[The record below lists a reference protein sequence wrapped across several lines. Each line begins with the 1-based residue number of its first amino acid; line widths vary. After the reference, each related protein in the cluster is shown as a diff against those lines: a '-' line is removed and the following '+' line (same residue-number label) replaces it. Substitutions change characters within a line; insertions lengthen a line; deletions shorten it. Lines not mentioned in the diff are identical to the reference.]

1 MEYGL
6 IGSKLG
12 HSYSKIIHEMLC
24 GYRYDL
30 CPLPTEE
37 EARAFLTRRQF
48 KAINV
53 TIPYKRLVME
63 YCTYIDPRAKAIGAV
78 NTVVNKNGLL
88 YGYNTDH
95 LGFAHLCDAHGVDF
109 AGRTVLI
116 LGTGGTHNTTSAV
129 ARDKGAAKVLT
140 VSRTPDAA
148 KGQLSYEE
156 AVASGAQIVINTT
169 PAGMYPN
176 VGVCSLDVAKMPGL
190 EAVLDVVY
198 NPDKTELI
206 LRAEEAGVPV
216 AVGGL
221 EMLVAQA
228 VYAAEYFLSR
238 KFDDAA
244 GEIGRITAALR
255 RDMLNVA
262 LIGMP
267 SSGKSTVGR
276 ALAERLG
283 KKFIDLDEEIVKA
296 DGRSIPDIF
305 AAEGEDGFRAKE
317 SAQTARYAAQAR
329 ALARAIDAHFGGEV
343 GGYDTYRY
351 YAGNTLLRSWICMPL
366 IVGLKERSEGTVR
379 ALLGPE
385 LMTDDGLLTQQG
397 SSTFWDRSTLYAL
410 RGIYNVGQADRATE
424 LLHRYSQRR
433 LLGDHVPYPIEA
445 WPEGSQRHLSAE
457 SGLYCRI
464 ITEGLFGIRPT
475 GLRSF
480 DLTPSMPAAW
490 ESMSL
495 RHIRAFGSDFDIT
508 VARVADGRLRI
519 TVARPGAKPKIY
531 RAAPGATIRVKLTD

>member
-6 IGSKLG
+6 IGAKLG

-24 GYRYDL
+24 GYHYDL

-53 TIPYKRLVME
+53 TIPYKKLVME
-63 YCTYIDPRAKAIGAV
+63 YCSYIDPRAKAIGAV

-88 YGYNTDH
+88 YGYNTDYM
-95 LGFAHLCDAHGVDF
+95 GFAYLCDAHGVDF

-129 ARDKGAAKVLT
+129 ARDKGAARVLT

-176 VGVCSLDVAKMPGL
+176 VGVCNLDVAAMPGL
-190 EAVLDVVY
+190 EAVVDVVY

-283 KKFIDLDEEIVKA
+283 KKFIDLDEEIVKTA
-296 DGRSIPDIF
+296 GCSIPDIF
-305 AAEGEDGFRAKE
+305 AAEGEDGFRARETAETRRFGKE
-317 SAQTARYAAQAR
+317 GRQLLSCGGGAVKRPENLR
-329 ALARAIDAHFGGEV
+329 ALHQNGVVLFIDRPVEALAV
-343 GGYDTYRY
+343 GGDR
-351 YAGNTLLRSWICMPL
+351 PL
-366 IVGLKERSEGTVR
+366 
-379 ALLGPE
+379 
-385 LMTDDGLLTQQG
+385 
-397 SSTFWDRSTLYAL
+397 SSSMDAL
-410 RGIYNVGQADRATE
+410 REMEA
-424 LLHRYSQRR
+424 QRR
-433 LLGDHVPYPIEA
+433 PLYLAAADAVIPNNGTLDEA
-445 WPEGSQRHLSAE
+445 L
-457 SGLYCRI
+457 
-464 ITEGLFGIRPT
+464 
-475 GLRSF
+475 
-480 DLTPSMPAAW
+480 
-490 ESMSL
+490 
-495 RHIRAFGSDFDIT
+495 
-508 VARVADGRLRI
+508 
-519 TVARPGAKPKIY
+519 
-531 RAAPGATIRVKLTD
+531 RAALEALDEIFDS

>member
-88 YGYNTDH
+88 YGYNTDY

-109 AGRTVLI
+109 AGKTVLI

-129 ARDKGAAKVLT
+129 ARDKGAARVLT

-156 AVASGAQIVINTT
+156 AVSSGAQIVINTT

-216 AVGGL
+216 AAGGL

-228 VYAAEYFLSR
+228 VYAAESFLSR

-283 KKFIDLDEEIVKA
+283 KKFIDLDEEIVRA
-296 DGRSIPDIF
+296 DGRVARP
-305 AAEGEDGFRAKE
+305 RA
-317 SAQTARYAAQAR
+317 
-329 ALARAIDAHFGGEV
+329 G
-343 GGYDTYRY
+343 
-351 YAGNTLLRSWICMPL
+351 C
-366 IVGLKERSEGTVR
+366 
-379 ALLGPE
+379 
-385 LMTDDGLLTQQG
+385 
-397 SSTFWDRSTLYAL
+397 
-410 RGIYNVGQADRATE
+410 
-424 LLHRYSQRR
+424 
-433 LLGDHVPYPIEA
+433 
-445 WPEGSQRHLSAE
+445 
-457 SGLYCRI
+457 
-464 ITEGLFGIRPT
+464 GIRPDRPLCQRGT
-475 GLRSF
+475 TAALLRRRHHQAGRESAGAASERRRA
-480 DLTPSMPAAW
+480 LPRPAP
-490 ESMSL
+490 
-495 RHIRAFGSDFDIT
+495 GC
-508 VARVADGRLRI
+508 ADGGRRTSALVQHR
-519 TVARPGAKPKIY
+519 GAEKDGGG
-531 RAAPGATIRVKLTD
+531 APPPVSRGGRRRYPEQRHGGRRRDRRNGGTG